1 MCYNK
6 AQVVRFTELTQL
18 SWVGVLSMKIL
29 CVGVKGL
36 PSGVESDLSIAKV
49 FQDYDA
55 VVVNPKNF
63 VTLYYNL
70 YRDRPT
76 KFSDR
81 ADGAT
86 VLQRTEWDIIQSI
99 NKRRIKE
106 VDGLLE
112 LGGILICF
120 MEPLIQ
126 GFCYHGTGTYR
137 TGEKMTNYDW
147 LGSTV
152 DFREYRL
159 ELGFG
164 ETIDFIDPGHPFAAY
179 LKKKPSWTT
188 FWQLKDY
195 SGWRVIA
202 SAFGTNAVALT
213 RRQGR
218 GHVVFLPSEYS
229 VENGELLE
237 SCIADLLGQKEAR
250 EKPTWVREIF
260 VPHQKQ
266 ILKLIDRADDRIEE
280 LRKRKEALQTS
291 NQQLERWKWLLWETG
306 KDYLEPVVREA
317 LGLIGCKVEPQ
328 PDKDSDGKIES
339 DDRIALLEVVGGE
352 GTIKRGKLGQLARD
366 MANFYATREI
376 LPKGILVGNPFC
388 EERPDSDNRPPKGT
402 QKKLFAKEL
411 IEDAEKQG
419 ITVLLSTDL
428 YCVVCGVL
436 NGQVGA
442 DKKKKLRHLIFTG
455 KGLVRLSL

>member
-18 SWVGVLSMKIL
+18 RWVGVLSMKIL
-29 CVGVKGL
+29 CIGVTGL
-36 PSGVESDLSIAKV
+36 PSGVGSDLSTAKV

-63 VTLYYNL
+63 ITLYRKL
-70 YRDRPT
+70 YRDMPLG
-76 KFSDR
+76 FSDR

-86 VLQRTEWDIIQSI
+86 VLQETVWDIITSI

-106 VDGLLE
+106 LDGLFE

-120 MEPLIQ
+120 VQPLIK
-126 GFCYHGTGTYR
+126 GFYYYQTRMQTRMHR
-137 TGEKMTNYDW
+137 TSAEITNYDW
-147 LGSTV
+147 LDPTV
-152 DFREYRL
+152 AFEKYDL

-164 ETIDFIDPGHPFAAY
+164 ETIDSIDQGHPFAAY
-179 LKKKPSWTT
+179 LEKKPSWTT
-188 FWQLKDY
+188 FWRLKDC
-195 SGWRVIA
+195 SEWRVIA
-202 SAFGTNAVALT
+202 GAFGTNAVALA

-229 VENGELLE
+229 VEDGALLE
-237 SCIADLLGQKEAR
+237 SCIVNLLGQKEPR

-260 VPHQKQ
+260 VLQQEQ
-266 ILKLIDRADDRIEE
+266 INHMDDKIEKLRE
-280 LRKRKEALQTS
+280 RKEKLHTS
-291 NQQLERWKWLLWETG
+291 NEQLERWKWLIWETG
-306 KDYLEPVVREA
+306 KEYLEPVVREA

-328 PDKDSDGKIES
+328 PDKDSDGKVDS
-339 DDRIALLEVVGGE
+339 DFGTALLEVGGGE
-352 GTIKRGKLGQLARD
+352 GTIKRDKLGQLVSNIG
-366 MANFYATREI
+366 NFLSKKEI
-376 LPKGILVGNPFC
+376 LPKGIVVGNPFRK
-388 EERPDSDNRPPKGT
+388 ERLDNRPPKGT

-411 IEDAEKQG
+411 IEDAEKQN

-428 YCVVCGVL
+428 YCVVCGIL
-436 NGQVGA
+436 NGQVGE
-442 DKKKKLRHLIFTG
+442 DKKKELRHLIFMG

>member
-6 AQVVRFTELTQL
+6 TQVVRFTELTQL

-29 CVGVKGL
+29 CIGVTGL
-36 PSGVESDLSIAKV
+36 PSGVGSDLSAAKV

-63 VTLYYNL
+63 ITLYHKL
-70 YRDRPT
+70 YRDRFSE
-76 KFSDR
+76 FSDG

-86 VLQRTEWDIIQSI
+86 LLQRTVWNIITSI

-106 VDGLLE
+106 LDGLFE

-120 MEPLIQ
+120 VQPLIQ
-126 GFCYHGTGTYR
+126 GFYYHGTGTY
-137 TGEKMTNYDW
+137 EIQEEMTNYDW

-152 DFREYRL
+152 AFEKYDL

-164 ETIDFIDPGHPFAAY
+164 ETIDYIDQGHPFAAY
-179 LKKKPSWTT
+179 LEKKPSWTT
-188 FWQLKDY
+188 FCRLKDC
-195 SGWRVIA
+195 SEWRVIA
-202 SAFGTNAVALT
+202 SAFGTNAVALA

-218 GHVVFLPSEYS
+218 GHIVFLPSEYS
-229 VENGELLE
+229 VEDGALLE
-237 SCIADLLGQKEAR
+237 SCIVNLLGQKEPR

-260 VPHQKQ
+260 VPQQEQ
-266 ILKLIDRADDRIEE
+266 ILEQINHMDDKIEE
-280 LRKRKEALQTS
+280 LRKSKEKLHTS
-291 NQQLERWKWLLWETG
+291 NEQLERWKWLLWETG
-306 KDYLEPVVREA
+306 KEYLEPVVREA

-328 PDKDSDGKIES
+328 PDKDSDGKVDS
-339 DDRIALLEVVGGE
+339 DFGTALLEVGGGE
-352 GTIKRGKLGQLARD
+352 GTVKRDKLGQLVSNIG
-366 MANFYATREI
+366 NFLSTKEI
-376 LPKGILVGNPFC
+376 LPKGILVGNPFHK
-388 EERPDSDNRPPKGT
+388 ERPDNRPPKGT

-411 IEDAEKQG
+411 IEDAEKQN

-436 NGQVGA
+436 NGQVGE
-442 DKKKKLRHLIFTG
+442 DKKKELRRLIFKG